1 MRPPARTAQLVALAA
16 TALLLGACQ
25 GKEAAETPKVAES
38 PKAAEAARVGAAASG
53 CTLPVTFGLA
63 EDWKPKAVTIAGDE
77 LLAELAQRGPMTM
90 ACEIDAKPA
99 GLIGFLRV
107 WTGKSGDPRANL
119 TAFIGPEA
127 LKPVFTE
134 LQIGGRPAVEV
145 AYEKKSQLDDAIEP
159 EQAFVVETGQGLLA
173 VSVDSFDSGEHKDML
188 PAYELAKSS
197 LQVTG

>member
-1 MRPPARTAQLVALAA
+1 VLFV
-16 TALLLGACQ
+16 GACQ
-25 GKEAAETPKVAES
+25 GKDAAESPKDAGS
-38 PKAAEAARVGAAASG
+38 PKAAERPKAAEAGRVGTAASG
-53 CTLPVTFGLA
+53 CALPVTFGLA

-77 LLAELAQRGPMTM
+77 LLAELAQQGPLTM

-119 TAFIGPEA
+119 TAFIGKDA
-127 LKPVFTE
+127 LKPAFTE

-145 AYEKKSQLDDAIEP
+145 VYEKKSQLDDAIEP

-173 VSVDSFDSGEHKDML
+173 VSMDSFDSGEHKDML

-197 LQVTG
+197 LEVTG